1 MHRTSLLILLFGLFL
16 PIGISA
22 QDTQL
27 PTIPIGVDA
36 YLQWERLPYLRL
48 GMRAYM
54 RSTYDRT
61 GNNRTADASHYL
73 YQEADNFNVSLDVK
87 SPGVLYFVRTNHFHG
102 SPWHYEVDGE
112 DFIVKET
119 ATDDPV
125 DAKKRYTSTA
135 FIPDDLFPNPLT
147 WTWAITKGADL
158 NWVPIPFEES
168 LRLAY
173 SRTFYGTGY
182 YIYHTFPVGANY
194 FSQPLTSWKREA
206 PDQRVLDLINRSGS
220 KPYTEAFDLAG
231 QRDNFTLQPHQNLLL
246 TTYSGVQSIR
256 SLQFKVP
263 RDQALD
269 FGKCRLRITFDH
281 RWHPSV
287 DVPLDL
293 FFGAG
298 HLYNPEDKEYLVR
311 GFPLSIRYDEEYVY
325 LSCYW
330 PMPFFEQATI
340 ELQERQG
347 KSFSGISF
355 SSESAAF
362 AGSPTEA
369 GYFHATYTDHPEPVA
384 GKDLTFLD
392 TDQVEGGGP
401 WTGNF
406 VGMSWIFSHNGVLRT
421 LEGDP
426 RFFFDDSR
434 TPQAWGT
441 GTEEWGGGGDYWGGL
456 NMTLPFAGHPV
467 GKRDRDAGNELDLIN
482 SAYRFLIADYFPFG
496 KRAVINLEHGGH
508 NSEPEHYEGV
518 VYWYGAPGAT
528 LKLTDELNVCHSL
541 DAERHRYESPS
552 AAPPYELSSRYEW
565 GPDTDEASNFV
576 NREENISAR
585 QYFPPESDSVRIMRG
600 ISTFTVEL
608 DPENLGVMLRRK
620 FDYLY
625 PNQTAR
631 ISVRNAETAG
641 EWQEAGTW
649 YTAGSNTCY
658 HSYPKGRAFT
668 ESELLPTNPEV
679 VTSNRRWREEEFLIG
694 HHLTEGISKLAV
706 KVEWVPVDKPLWPG
720 RDFPA
725 DSAWSEGRYWV
736 YCYQK
741 PGGKGKE

>member
-1 MHRTSLLILLFGLFL
+1 MFSSISRLFLILLLACSLSDL
-16 PIGISA
+16 PA
-22 QDTQL
+22 QSK
-27 PTIPIGVDA
+27 PIPIIPIGTDA
-36 YLQWERLPYLRL
+36 YLQWDRLPYLRL

-87 SPGVLYFVRTNHFHG
+87 SPGILYFVRTNHFHG
-102 SPWHYEVDGE
+102 SPWHYEVDGQ
-112 DFIVKET
+112 DFLVKET
-119 ATDDPV
+119 ATDDPI
-125 DAKKRYTSTA
+125 DAKNKYSTTN
-135 FIPDDLFPNPLT
+135 FIPEDLFPNPLT

-158 NWVPIPFEES
+158 MWVPISFTES

-182 YIYHTFPVGANY
+182 YIYHTFPQGADY
-194 FSQPLTSWKREA
+194 FSQPLATWQQQP
-206 PDQRVLDLINRSGS
+206 PDQRVLDLIEASGS
-220 KPYTEAFDLAG
+220 DPHTGEADLTG
-231 QRDNFTLQPHQNLLL
+231 SRDNFSLQPYQTLELG
-246 TTYSGVQSIR
+246 TYEGSLSIR
-256 SLQFKVP
+256 SLQFKIP

-269 FGKCRLRITFDH
+269 FGKCRLRITFDR

-298 HLYNPEDKEYLVR
+298 HLYNPENKEFLVK
-311 GFPLSIRYDEEYVY
+311 GFPLSIRYDEAFVY

-330 PMPFFEQATI
+330 PMPFFEHAKL
-340 ELQERQG
+340 ELVERQG
-347 KSFSGISF
+347 KSFNGLSYSDEAISLDA
-355 SSESAAF
+355 SSREV
-362 AGSPTEA
+362 
-369 GYFHATYTDHPEPVA
+369 GYFHATYSDHPRPVQ

-406 VGMSWIFSHNGVLRT
+406 VGMSWIFSHDGVLRT

-467 GKRDRDAGNELDLIN
+467 GKRDRDAVDSLDLLN

-528 LKLTDELNVCHSL
+528 LKLTDELNVCHAL
-541 DAERHRYESPS
+541 DAERHNYQSPT
-552 AAPPYELSSRYEW
+552 AEAPYELTSRYEW
-565 GPDTDEASNFV
+565 GPDTDAASNFV

-585 QYFPPESDSVRIMRG
+585 QYFPAESDSVRIMRG
-600 ISTFTVEL
+600 STTFEVAL
-608 DPENLGVMLRRK
+608 DSNNLGVMLRRK
-620 FDYLY
+620 FDYQY
-625 PNQTAR
+625 PNQMAK
-631 ISVRNAETAG
+631 VWVKNAEAG
-641 EWQEAGTW
+641 GDWQEAGTW

-668 ESELLPTNPEV
+668 ESELLPTNPEA

-694 HHLTEGISKLAV
+694 QHLTAGISRLAV
-706 KVEWVPVDKPLWPG
+706 KIDWIPVDKPLWPG
-720 RDFPA
+720 QDFPA
-725 DSAWSEGRYWV
+725 ASAWSEGRYWV
-736 YCYQK
+736 YCYQW
-741 PGGKGKE
+741 P